1 MEYFKIFG
9 GISILFFLP
18 LISAFL
24 FLRFSF
30 MRKAFFFPI
39 GSGVILSVVFL
50 RVLPEA
56 IYETDIDIMPFF
68 VLFGVILSVLLD
80 KINFLKKEHI
90 SKESLACWE
99 CEDPFSYKVSIGLG
113 VHYMIDGFFL
123 GGFLLSAKNYLVILM
138 LVAVHKFL
146 DGFILSLIYSGHNL
160 YRAMKFIF
168 IVSLSNLMGFIL
180 AILGLNFSEVSF
192 IFAPISAGI
201 LIYVAIHDFIP
212 VLNSTSDFIL
222 FILGVL
228 LSGVLIRFA
237 SFAH

>member
-1 MEYFKIFG
+1 
-9 GISILFFLP
+9 
-18 LISAFL
+18 
-24 FLRFSF
+24 
-30 MRKAFFFPI
+30 MRKTFFFPI

-50 RVLPEA
+50 RVLPES
-56 IYETDIDIMPFF
+56 IHETDIDIMPFF
-68 VLFGVILSVLLD
+68 ALFGVILSVLLD

-90 SKESLACWE
+90 SRESLACWE
-99 CEDPFSYKVSIGLG
+99 CDEPFSYKVSIGLG
-113 VHYMIDGFFL
+113 IHYMIDGFFL
-123 GGFLLSAKNYLVILM
+123 GGFLLSSKNYLIILI

-146 DGFILSLIYSGHNL
+146 DGFILSLIYSGHEL
-160 YRAMKFIF
+160 KRSMKFIF
-168 IVSLSNLMGFIL
+168 IVSLSNLIGFIL
-180 AILGLNFSEVSF
+180 AILGLSFREVSF

-228 LSGVLIRFA
+228 LSGVLIRFF

>member
-1 MEYFKIFG
+1 
-9 GISILFFLP
+9 
-18 LISAFL
+18 
-24 FLRFSF
+24 

-50 RVLPEA
+50 RVLPES
-56 IYETDIDIMPFF
+56 IHETNIEIMPFF
-68 VLFGVILSVLLD
+68 VLFGVILSVFLD

-99 CEDPFSYKVSIGLG
+99 CDEPFSYKVSIGLG
-113 VHYMIDGFFL
+113 IHYMIDGFFL
-123 GGFLLSAKNYLVILM
+123 GGFLLSSKNYPIILM

-146 DGFILSLIYSGHNL
+146 DGFILSLIYSGHEL
-160 YRAMKFIF
+160 TRSMKFIF
-168 IVSLSNLMGFIL
+168 IVSLSNLIGFIL
-180 AILGLNFSEVSF
+180 AILGVSFREVSF

-212 VLNSTSDFIL
+212 VLNSNSDFVL

-228 LSGVLIRFA
+228 LSGVIIRFF

>member
-1 MEYFKIFG
+1 
-9 GISILFFLP
+9 
-18 LISAFL
+18 
-24 FLRFSF
+24 
-30 MRKAFFFPI
+30 MRKPFFFPI

-50 RVLPEA
+50 RVLPES
-56 IYETDIDIMPFF
+56 IHETDIDIMPFF
-68 VLFGVILSVLLD
+68 ALFGVILSVLLD

-90 SKESLACWE
+90 SRESLACWE
-99 CEDPFSYKVSIGLG
+99 CDEPFSYKVSIGLG
-113 VHYMIDGFFL
+113 IHYMIDGFFL
-123 GGFLLSAKNYLVILM
+123 GGFLLSSKNYLIILI

-146 DGFILSLIYSGHNL
+146 DGFILSLIYSGHEL
-160 YRAMKFIF
+160 KRSMKFIF
-168 IVSLSNLMGFIL
+168 IVSLSNLIGFIS
-180 AILGLNFSEVSF
+180 AILGLSFREVSF

-228 LSGVLIRFA
+228 LSGVLIRFF